1 MHHFI
6 DRRRNPKGK
15 SLGNRQRFIRRARAY
30 IKAEVDRAVTS
41 RKVADVNDGGTVSI
55 PMGGIDEPRFRHAPA
70 GGVRRHVLPGNSSYV
85 AGDRIP
91 KPDES
96 AGGGGGREAS
106 AQGSGEDQF
115 VFALDREEFLD
126 LLFDDLELPN
136 LAKVTLREMT
146 AMRLV
151 RAGFRTVG
159 TPANLNVLRTLR
171 QSYSRRLALKRPAE
185 SDLELLRAQLR
196 DMEET
201 EDSFGSRRELEDVRE
216 RLATLERRR
225 RWVPYI
231 DPIDVRYSNF
241 QPQPKPQANAVMF
254 CLMDVSGSMGER
266 EKDLAKR
273 FFVLLHMFLQ
283 RRYDRVDLVFIRHTH
298 EAEEVDEETFFLSR
312 ETGGTVISSALVK
325 MLEIVKDRYPV
336 SDWNIY
342 AAQASD
348 GENLP
353 YDAPKCAGLLD
364 QEIMPKCQYYA
375 YVEILDEREAT
386 IFNDPTNGAAQWRAL
401 RPLDE
406 RWANFAMKRIAKRGD
421 IYPVFRELFA
431 RHGAA
436 EAA

>member
-15 SLGNRQRFIRRARAY
+15 SLGNRQLFIRRARAY
-30 IKAEVDRAVTS
+30 IKAEVDRAVAS
-41 RKVADVNDGGTVSI
+41 RKVAGVGDGGTVSI
-55 PMGGIDEPRFRHAPA
+55 PMGGIDEPRFRNAST
-70 GGVRRHVLPGNSSYV
+70 GGQRRHVLSGNSSYV

-91 KPDES
+91 KPDAS
-96 AGGGGGREAS
+96 AGSGGGHEAS

-115 VFALDREEFLD
+115 LFSLDREEFLN

-136 LAKVTLREMT
+136 LTKT
-146 AMRLV
+146 ALKDVSAVRPV

-159 TPANLNVLRTLR
+159 VPANLNVLRTMR
-171 QSYSRRLALKRPAE
+171 YSYSRRLALKRPSEADME
-185 SDLELLRAQLR
+185 AVRARVRDLEGNDPSERLP
-196 DMEET
+196 
-201 EDSFGSRRELEDVRE
+201 ELEEQRS
-216 RLATLERRR
+216 RLAALERRR

-241 QPQPKPQANAVMF
+241 QPQPKPKANAVMF

-273 FFVLLHMFLQ
+273 FFVLLHLFLQ
-283 RRYDRVDLVFIRHTH
+283 RRYERVDLVFVRHTH
-298 EAEEVDEETFFLSR
+298 EAEEVDEETFFFSR

-325 MLEIVKDRYPV
+325 MLEIVNDRYPV

-353 YDAPKCAGLLD
+353 YDAPKCCTLLD
-364 QEIMPKCQYYA
+364 EEIMPKCQYYA
-375 YVEILDEREAT
+375 YVEILDEREAS
-386 IFNDPTNGAAQWRAL
+386 IFKDPTNGAAQWRAL
-401 RPLDE
+401 RAVDE
-406 RWANFAMKRIAKRGD
+406 RWQNFAMTRIASRGD
-421 IYPVFRELFA
+421 IYPVFRQLFA
-431 RHGAA
+431 RHADAA
-436 EAA
+436 AAA